1 MKTPSEKAFN
11 LCKVKVVSGGGLDV
25 TFEVEEAIGAEVY
38 RENYHLAS
46 SKEIHPDLQKLF
58 DRLKPIMARVYHLSF
73 FRSLLETP
81 DFKATKK
88 QKELAEEAF
97 KEVIAKL
104 NVTGVALS
112 GKDDNVGVILTGTF
126 TADSNQKM
134 AINSHR
140 MKFSDTRYGFEEEM
154 EEIIGEIESEVYAFL
169 FKNKKAQLTLFDEHG
184 EPYGTQEFNGDE
196 PEEEQPGLFDGEEE
210 HPETK
215 ELSEEEIEYAQHFDN
230 D

>member
-25 TFEVEEAIGAEVY
+25 TFEVEEVIGAEVY

-73 FRSLLETP
+73 FRSLLKTP

-104 NVTGVALS
+104 TVTGVALS

-140 MKFSDTRYGFEEEM
+140 MKFSNTRYGFEEEM
-154 EEIIGEIESEVYAFL
+154 EEIIGEIEREVYAFL

-196 PEEEQPGLFDGEEE
+196 TEEESNDPDLFDNEN
-210 HPETK
+210 PDAK
-215 ELSEEEIEYAQHFDN
+215 ELSEEDLPNE
-230 D
+230 

>member
-88 QKELAEEAF
+88 QKELSEEAF

-104 NVTGVALS
+104 TVTGVALS

-154 EEIIGEIESEVYAFL
+154 EEIIGEIEREVYAFL

-196 PEEEQPGLFDGEEE
+196 TEEESNDPDLFDNEN
-210 HPETK
+210 PDAK
-215 ELSEEEIEYAQHFDN
+215 ELSEEDLQNE
-230 D
+230 

>member
-1 MKTPSEKAFN
+1 MEVPDEKAFA
-11 LCKVKVVSGGGLDV
+11 LSKVKIISDGELDV
-25 TFEVEEAIGAEVY
+25 HFEVEEVCGDEIY
-38 RENYHLAS
+38 RENYHLCS
-46 SKEIHPDLQKLF
+46 TKEIHLDLKQLF
-58 DRLKPIMARVYHLSF
+58 DKLKPIMARVYHLSF

-88 QKELAEEAF
+88 QCELAESAF
-97 KEVIAKL
+97 SEVLKKL
-104 NVTGVALS
+104 NVTGISLS

-140 MKFSDTRYGFEEEM
+140 MKFKDSRYGFEEEM

-169 FKNKKAQLTLFDEHG
+169 FKGKKAQLEIFPDDTETCEQLSG
-184 EPYGTQEFNGDE
+184 EE
-196 PEEEQPGLFDGEEE
+196 PEKENPDLFESG
-210 HPETK
+210 
-215 ELSEEEIEYAQHFDN
+215 SEN

>member
-104 NVTGVALS
+104 TVIGVALS
-112 GKDDNVGVILTGTF
+112 GKDDNIGVILTGTF

-154 EEIIGEIESEVYAFL
+154 EEIIGEIEREVYSFL

-196 PEEEQPGLFDGEEE
+196 TEEETNDPDLFDNED
-210 HPETK
+210 PDAK
-215 ELSEEEIEYAQHFDN
+215 ELSEEDLPNE
-230 D
+230 